1 MFKKILFFGRKNDK
15 NSEKLLSYIR
25 KKSLNVNVIWS
36 VNSDDKLKSKKILN
50 QNYDY
55 IFCFRSFYIL
65 KKNLLKK
72 AKYAAINFHP
82 GIPKYRGTG
91 CANYAMYKNEKY
103 YGTTAHIMHP
113 EIDKGTIINVRRF
126 KILKRNSV
134 ETLLEKAHKIL
145 LKQALE
151 TINLLNKNPANL
163 DKLIY
168 KSKNEKWSNIIKKRK
183 HLDEFYSIKKNTS
196 RRTLI
201 KKIRAC
207 YIRNSFR
214 PYIKLHN
221 FIFVLADPYYEK
233 KAKKKKYKMYYNIP
247 SDLIKK
253 I

>member
-1 MFKKILFFGRKNDK
+1 MFRKVLFLGRKNDK
-15 NSEKLLSYIR
+15 KSKKLLSYIR
-25 KKSLNVNVIWS
+25 KKSSAVNVIWS
-36 VNSDDKLKSKKILN
+36 VYPDDKLKSKKILN

-72 AKYAAINFHP
+72 AKYVAINFHSS
-82 GIPKYRGTG
+82 IPKYRGTG
-91 CANYAMYKNEKY
+91 CLNYAMYKNEKY

-145 LKQALE
+145 LKQAME

-168 KSKNEKWSNIIKKRK
+168 KSKNEKWSKKIKKRK
-183 HLDEFYSIKKNTS
+183 HLDQFYNIKKNTS
-196 RRTLI
+196 HRVLI

-207 YIRNSFR
+207 YIHNSFR
-214 PYIKLHN
+214 PYITLHN
-221 FIFVLADPYYEK
+221 FKFILASPYYEK
-233 KAKKKKYKMYYNIP
+233 KTKSKKYKVYFNIP

-253 I
+253 R